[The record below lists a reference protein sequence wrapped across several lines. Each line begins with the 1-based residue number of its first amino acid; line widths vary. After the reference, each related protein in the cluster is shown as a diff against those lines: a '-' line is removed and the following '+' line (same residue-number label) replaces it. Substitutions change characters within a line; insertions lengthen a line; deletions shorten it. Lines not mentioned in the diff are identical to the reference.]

1 MSELASILKPQQRG
15 LSCKTLNT
23 KNITFWDK
31 LKRYAKKAGREV
43 IETALILY
51 YCAKDSDTP
60 RWAKTAILSALGYFV
75 LPIDAIPDVL
85 VGVGYSDDIGVLMA
99 ALASVGAHVKQEHKQ
114 EAKQQVEVWLD

>member
-1 MSELASILKPQQRG
+1 MQDTQHQEHYSEQS
-15 LSCKTLNT
+15 
-23 KNITFWDK
+23 FWDT

-43 IETALILY
+43 IETALIFY

-99 ALASVGAHVKQEHKQ
+99 ALASVGAHVKPEHKQ